1 MSKAAKLGLGL
12 GGSAGVE
19 GERRGE
25 RLHGIDDDISG
36 AVALTV
42 REMVRDMP
50 RLVRQ
55 EYS

>member
-1 MSKAAKLGLGL
+1 MSSAARLGLGL

-19 GERRGE
+19 GEGRGE

-36 AVALTV
+36 AVALRV